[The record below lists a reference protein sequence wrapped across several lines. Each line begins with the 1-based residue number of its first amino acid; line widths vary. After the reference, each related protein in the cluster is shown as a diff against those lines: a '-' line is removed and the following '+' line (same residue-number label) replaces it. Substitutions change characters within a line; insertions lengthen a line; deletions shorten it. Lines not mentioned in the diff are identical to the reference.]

1 LYCIIDIETTGGSAR
16 NERITEIAMY
26 RHDGYKIVA
35 EWQSLINPEK
45 RIPKHIAGLTGITN
59 EMVENAPK
67 FYEVAKEIVEFTED
81 CVFVAH
87 NSKFDYRFFKA
98 EFRSLG
104 YEYERETLCT
114 VKLSRKLLPGKRSYS
129 LGKLSAEL
137 GIEISARHRA
147 AGDARA
153 TVTLFEMLLAADN
166 DGLIADGSASARKG
180 DYVSGLSPKVI
191 QKLPAKT
198 GVYYLYDAE
207 GMLIYVGK
215 STNIKSRIMQHL
227 NNYDTEKGVHMM
239 EEIAWVDYVLTGSEL
254 ISLLLESHE
263 IKKNRPKFNRAS
275 RRNSYTYGLYESM
288 NDSGYRELRVKLQ
301 KGEDIPLCTYSTA
314 TEGRRHL
321 EYLNEEFDLCQCLCG
336 LYKSD
341 KGCFHVSVGQ
351 CEGANLGKESP
362 EEYNSRVDKVLEHF
376 AYPKPNFFILGEGR
390 DEKEQSV
397 VLIEEGRYRGF
408 GYVPVNQPIELID
421 QLRLFVTP
429 YEDNRHTQSLILG
442 FLRQQKSADIRYFET
457 QF

>member
-1 LYCIIDIETTGGSAR
+1 MYCIIDIETTGGSAR

-26 RHDGYKIVA
+26 KHDGFKIVA

-45 RIPKHIAGLTGITN
+45 RIPYHIAGLTGITN
-59 EMVENAPK
+59 EMVENAPY

-87 NSKFDYRFFKA
+87 NSKFDYGFFKA
-98 EFRSLG
+98 EFRALG
-104 YEYERETLCT
+104 YEYERDTLCT

-153 TVTLFEMLLAADN
+153 TVTLFEMLLAN
-166 DGLIADGSASARKG
+166 DFEGVIGGGKASSKG
-180 DYVSGLSPKVI
+180 EYATGLSPAVV
-191 QKLPAKT
+191 QNLPNKI

-215 STNIKSRIMQHL
+215 STKIKSRILQHL
-227 NNYDTEKGVHMM
+227 NNYETEKGVRMM
-239 EEIAWVDYVLTGSEL
+239 EEIASIDFEICGSEL

-263 IKKNRPKFNRAS
+263 IKKHRPKFNRAA
-275 RRNSYTYGLYESM
+275 RRNSYTYGLYEHT
-288 NDSGYRELRVKLQ
+288 NDKGYRELRVKSQ
-301 KGEDIPLCTYSTA
+301 KGQDAPLCTYTTM

-321 EYLNEEFDLCQCLCG
+321 EWLKEEYELCPCLCG

-351 CEGANLGKESP
+351 CSGAQLGQESS
-362 EEYNSRVDKVLEHF
+362 EEYNAKVDRVLEQF
-376 AYPKPNFFILGEGR
+376 AYPEPNFFILDKGR
-390 DEKEQSV
+390 DDSEHSA
-397 VLIEEGRYRGF
+397 VLIEEGRYKGF
-408 GYVPVNQPIELID
+408 GYIPTDQPVELVD
-421 QLRLFVTP
+421 QLRLYITP

-442 FLRQQKSADIRYFET
+442 FLRQNQKADIRYFEST
-457 QF
+457 P

>member
-1 LYCIIDIETTGGSAR
+1 MYCIIDIETTGGSAK

-26 RHDGYKIVA
+26 KHDGYKIVD

-45 RIPKHIAGLTGITN
+45 RIPYHITGLTGITN
-59 EMVENAPK
+59 EMVEHAPK

-87 NSKFDYRFFKA
+87 NSKFDYGFFKA

-153 TVTLFEMLLAADN
+153 TVTLFEMLLAADEN
-166 DGLIADGSASARKG
+166 GLISAGAASARKG
-180 DYVSGLSPKVI
+180 DYASGLAPSII
-191 QKLPAKT
+191 QKLPNKT

-215 STNIKSRIMQHL
+215 STKIKSRIMQHL
-227 NNYDTEKGVHMM
+227 NNYDTEKGVRMM
-239 EEIAWVDYVLTGSEL
+239 EEIASIDYELTGSEL

-263 IKKNRPKFNRAS
+263 IKSHRPKFNRAA

-288 NDSGYRELRVKLQ
+288 NDDGYRELKVKSQ
-301 KGEDIPLCTYSTA
+301 RGQDTPLCTYSTA

-321 EYLNEEFDLCQCLCG
+321 EYLKDEYELCACLCG

-351 CEGANLGKESP
+351 CEGANVGKESP
-362 EEYNSRVDKVLEHF
+362 ESYNQRVDTVLEQF
-376 AYPKPNFFILGEGR
+376 AYPKPNFFILDEGR
-390 DEKEQSV
+390 DDTEHSV

-408 GYVPVNQPIELID
+408 GYVPKSQPIELVD
-421 QLRLFVTP
+421 QLRLFITP

-442 FLRQQKSADIRYFET
+442 YLRQQRSADIRYFET
-457 QF
+457 HV